1 MVRNRKEQET
11 FTLFGK
17 GLISIII
24 ASGRSTNPSLFSY
37 QKGNAALK
45 HIRMSSGFFST
56 GFFRSKGISKVG
68 NQYRLSQK
76 IEAPYYQPL
85 PDNFKNKEGDYELS
99 QSTDGRFWNKM
110 DFKNRPQSNVSTL
123 VYDVVFEDKVSHK
136 ELVFE
141 VGGTDGVPVVIEMCF
156 EKGGKFTGCE
166 AIAGKTDDFKMITN
180 EASYNFG
187 SDSIKFGPGVFEH
200 DAIDKMEGEM
210 YSTHFGSLRSEGMH
224 VYITGKTPFKQV
236 LKLS

>member
-11 FTLFGK
+11 FTLFG
-17 GLISIII
+17 GADFPIII

-85 PDNFKNKEGDYELS
+85 PPIIFKNKEGDYELS
-99 QSTDGRFWNKM
+99 QKART
-110 DFKNRPQSNVSTL
+110 
-123 VYDVVFEDKVSHK
+123 
-136 ELVFE
+136 
-141 VGGTDGVPVVIEMCF
+141 
-156 EKGGKFTGCE
+156 
-166 AIAGKTDDFKMITN
+166 
-180 EASYNFG
+180 
-187 SDSIKFGPGVFEH
+187 GVFGTKW
-200 DAIDKMEGEM
+200 I
-210 YSTHFGSLRSEGMH
+210 S
-224 VYITGKTPFKQV
+224 KTAPKQCEY
-236 LKLS
+236 